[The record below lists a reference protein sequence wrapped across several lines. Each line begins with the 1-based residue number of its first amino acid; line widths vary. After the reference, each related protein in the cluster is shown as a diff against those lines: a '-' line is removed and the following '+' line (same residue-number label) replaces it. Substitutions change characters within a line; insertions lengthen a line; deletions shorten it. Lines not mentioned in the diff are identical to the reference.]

1 MIQAAQ
7 NTTGTLLDLPFD
19 FSNQNI
25 QFDFSE
31 TGGINGDEWLD
42 FNASSLN
49 TSPL

>member
-7 NTTGTLLDLPFD
+7 TTTGTLLDLPFD
-19 FSNQNI
+19 Y
-25 QFDFSE
+25 SE
-31 TGGINGDEWLD
+31 TGGINGDEWPD